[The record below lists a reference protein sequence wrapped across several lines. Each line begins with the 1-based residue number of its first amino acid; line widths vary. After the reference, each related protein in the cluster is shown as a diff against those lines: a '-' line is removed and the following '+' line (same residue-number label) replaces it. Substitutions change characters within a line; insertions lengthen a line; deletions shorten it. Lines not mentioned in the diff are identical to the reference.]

1 MDIPIWIYAI
11 FAGIIISAI
20 MALKTGREEREL
32 EMENIEREGEIY
44 IQRMEQEKEQRETK
58 KELSAE

>member
-11 FAGIIISAI
+11 FAGIIISAF

-32 EMENIEREGEIY
+32 ETENIEREGEVY
-44 IQRMEQEKEQRETK
+44 IKRMEEEKEQRETK